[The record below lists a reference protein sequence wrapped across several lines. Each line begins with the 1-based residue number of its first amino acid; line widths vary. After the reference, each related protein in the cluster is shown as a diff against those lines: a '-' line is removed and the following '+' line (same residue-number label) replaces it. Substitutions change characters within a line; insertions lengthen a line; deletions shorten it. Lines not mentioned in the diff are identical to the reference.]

1 MATRI
6 IRSMLSVPGVRERF
20 IERAREVPA
29 DILNFDLEDSV
40 AEGDKAKARG
50 MVAEAIRDFPAK
62 GRLLYVRINGLD
74 TPHAELDLEAVV
86 GPWLNGINIPKV
98 DSGEHIRQADHY
110 LTYLEKVRGLPPG
123 QVTLIPWIETTEGLS
138 RAYEICHASP
148 RLIGAALGGEDF
160 VTSLGVRRT
169 REGAELEYPRAQVA
183 IAARSADLVP
193 IDAPEADFR
202 DLEHFERDITHARGL
217 GFKGKF
223 CIHPTQVDV
232 ANRVFAPSPEE
243 LEWSKCV
250 VDASEEG
257 ERQGLGA
264 VALDGQMI
272 DRPIVLRAR
281 ELLDWQRQVEEQEAA
296 LR

>member
-1 MATRI
+1 
-6 IRSMLSVPGVRERF
+6 MLSVPGVRERF
-20 IERAREVPA
+20 IERARAVPA

-40 AEGDKAKARG
+40 AEAEKVKARA

-62 GRLLYVRINGLD
+62 GRLIYVRINGLS

-86 GPWLNGINIPKV
+86 GPWLNGINLPKA
-98 DSGEHIRQADHY
+98 DGADDIEQLDHY
-110 LTYLEKVRGLPPG
+110 LTYLEKVRGIPPG
-123 QVTLIPWIETTEGLS
+123 QITIIPWIETTTGLS

-169 REGAELEYPRAQVA
+169 RGGVELEYPRAQVA
-183 IAARSADLVP
+183 IAARAADLVP

-202 DLEHFERDITHARGL
+202 DLVHFERDITHARGL

-223 CIHPTQVDV
+223 CIHPTQVEI

-243 LEWSKCV
+243 LTWARQV
-250 VDASEEG
+250 VDAYEEG
-257 ERQGLGA
+257 ERQGHGA

-272 DRPIVLRAR
+272 DRPIVLRAH
-281 ELLDWQRQVEEQEAA
+281 ELLDWQQQVEEQEAA

>member
-1 MATRI
+1 MSTRI

-40 AEGDKAKARG
+40 AEADKAKARA
-50 MVAEAIRDFPAK
+50 MVAAAIPDFPAK
-62 GRLLYVRINGLD
+62 GRLIYVRINGLD
-74 TPHAELDLEAVV
+74 TPHAELDLEAVA
-86 GPWLNGINIPKV
+86 GSWLNGINLPKV
-98 DSGEHIRQADHY
+98 DSADDIRQLDHY
-110 LTYLEKVRGLPPG
+110 LTYLERVRGIPSG
-123 QVTLIPWIETTEGLS
+123 QVTIIPWIETTEGLS
-138 RAYEICHASP
+138 RAYEICHASS

-169 REGAELEYPRAQVA
+169 REGVELEYPRAQVA

-202 DLEHFERDITHARGL
+202 DLDNFERDITHARGL

-232 ANRVFAPSPEE
+232 ANRIFAPSPEE
-243 LEWSKCV
+243 LGWAKRV
-250 VDASEEG
+250 VDAYEEG
-257 ERQGLGA
+257 ERQGHGA

-272 DRPIVLRAR
+272 DRPIVLRAQ
-281 ELLDWQRQVEEQEAA
+281 ELLDWQGQVEEQEAA
-296 LR
+296 LL